1 MYILFRYESND
12 PIVRFTEP
20 QLAEIRKVL
29 LSKVF
34 CDNLDLAGDIQRSA
48 LDQPSD
54 FLLVISS
61 FLNDLYSV

>member
-1 MYILFRYESND
+1 MPLCLTKFKLIYALFLFRYESSD

-54 FLLVISS
+54 FL
-61 FLNDLYSV
+61 